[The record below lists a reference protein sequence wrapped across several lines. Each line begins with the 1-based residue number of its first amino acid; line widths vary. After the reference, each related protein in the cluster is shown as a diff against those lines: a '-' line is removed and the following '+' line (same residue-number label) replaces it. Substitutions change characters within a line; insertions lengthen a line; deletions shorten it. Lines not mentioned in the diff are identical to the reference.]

1 MSVKESVPA
10 PDNPIGTT
18 FDASPKVPTSHECL
32 PKVGSNTPRQYGSGS
47 SDLLSPGIGW
57 RIARILVD
65 REERVSAVVTVLS
78 RSRRRGD
85 FGLNFASGRNGRPD
99 DLKPP
104 IIAGPNVVIDRRRLA
119 VGDHFLSGALGVVAR
134 REA

>member
-1 MSVKESVPA
+1 MA
-10 PDNPIGTT
+10 
-18 FDASPKVPTSHECL
+18 
-32 PKVGSNTPRQYGSGS
+32 RGS
-47 SDLLSPGIGW
+47 SGLLSPGIGW

-85 FGLNFASGRNGRPD
+85 FGFDFASGRNGLPD

-104 IIAGPNVVIDRRRLA
+104 IIAGPNAVIDRRRLA
-119 VGDHFLSGALGVVAR
+119 VRDHFLSGALGVVAR
-134 REA
+134 CEA

>member
-1 MSVKESVPA
+1 MA
-10 PDNPIGTT
+10 
-18 FDASPKVPTSHECL
+18 
-32 PKVGSNTPRQYGSGS
+32 RGS
-47 SDLLSPGIGW
+47 SDLLSPGIEW

-65 REERVSAVVTVLS
+65 REERVSAVLS

-85 FGLNFASGRNGRPD
+85 FGFDFASGRNGLPD

-104 IIAGPNVVIDRRRLA
+104 IIAGPNAVIDRRRLT
-119 VGDHFLSGALGVVAR
+119 VGDHFLSGALGVVTR